1 MNKEMIKNIIRTT
14 ITILAFI
21 FIKYIQYVPIILLK
35 LDPQD
40 LTDVQIYL
48 LSIFS
53 YLVFIILLFFMYRK
67 DLASDFQSFRENFW
81 EYTDTAI
88 KWWFVGL
95 AVMMISN
102 LLIQTFTPNKIA
114 NNEESVDAMIKNLP
128 FLALIITTFLA
139 PFTEEMTFRKSFYDI
154 LKNHKIIYV
163 LVSGL
168 IFGALH
174 VVSSVENVYDYL
186 YIIPYSAPGICFAI
200 MDYKS
205 KNIFPSIMIHTVHN
219 GILTV
224 LQILISGNIL

>member
-1 MNKEMIKNIIRTT
+1 MNKEMIKNGVRTT

-21 FIKYIQYVPIILLK
+21 FIKYIQYIPIMLLR
-35 LDPQD
+35 LDPKE
-40 LTDVQIYL
+40 LTEVEVYL

-67 DLASDFQSFRENFW
+67 DLSDDFKSFKKNFW
-81 EYTDTAI
+81 EYTDTAV
-88 KWWFVGL
+88 KWWVVGL
-95 AVMMISN
+95 AIMMISN
-102 LLIQTFTPNKIA
+102 LLIQTFTPNKMA
-114 NNEESVDAMIKNLP
+114 NNEESVDAMIKSLP

-154 LKNHKIIYV
+154 LKNHKVTYILI
-163 LVSGL
+163 SGIL
-168 IFGALH
+168 FGALH

-186 YIIPYSAPGICFAI
+186 FIIPYSAPGICFAI

-205 KNIFPSIMIHTVHN
+205 KNIFPSIMIHTIHN

-224 LQILISGNIL
+224 LQILLAGNIL